1 MKVDGVNQ
9 REVVLGLEG
18 AEASKGKRRVTEARA
33 DFPLQGRD
41 RNPPLQEQPKAKRS
55 KEGELERLKEE
66 IQRLQELLR
75 EKIREFLESNDWSIR
90 YRLDRDTKTV
100 ITQLVEGETGEV
112 VRQIPSEVALRIK
125 ATLAQIMKGD
135 EGEAD

>member
-1 MKVDGVNQ
+1 MKVNGVDQ
-9 REVVLGLEG
+9 REIFPDLER
-18 AEASKGKRRVTEARA
+18 ADASRGRREVREARA
-33 DFPLQGRD
+33 GLPSQERD
-41 RNPPLQEQPKAKRS
+41 RNPPLQEPPKAKRP

-90 YRLDRDTKTV
+90 YRLDRDTETV